1 MTLRRLRVLI
11 KGLPSDSLYVS
22 KLRGITDG
30 RRWGDMQE
38 LLASMYDIS
47 LAQYGVA
54 YVGVT
59 SKKPPNMKPYPR
71 PERLDHRKADPEE
84 ANAEAET
91 LLELWSSGALAD
103 QAPPGHAKWIKGA
116 PADHRNGLLPSG
128 IEDLPETGET
138 TTTE

>member
-22 KLRGITDG
+22 KLRGTTDG

-38 LLASMYDIS
+38 LLASLYDIS
-47 LAQYGVA
+47 LGQYGVA

-59 SKKPPNMKPYPR
+59 NKKPPSMKPYPR
-71 PERLDHRKADPEE
+71 PERLDHRKATAEE
-84 ANAEAET
+84 ATAEAER
-91 LLELWSSGALAD
+91 LLELWASGALAD
-103 QAPPGHAKWIKGA
+103 QQTPGHTKWIEGV

-128 IEDLPETGET
+128 IEQLPATGET